1 MAFNGRNN
9 PRDITRDNTPPLID
23 SIAARLLRIIFSCY
37 FVVTVVVTALQLGA
51 EYTHT
56 RNRVEKELA
65 AMQQTFGPGIA
76 DAMWRFNDDILRG
89 ILSGMAEMPAVVG
102 VKVIDERGAL
112 VRAVG
117 TVADA
122 DGTRKRADAEGRLA
136 TATAGDGFF
145 EEMFSRDFPV
155 VFVNEKGESKNIGT
169 WTVYSN
175 QRVIVRQV
183 EHGFVLILVNSVIKT
198 LALWFIFLLVVR
210 RWLGRPL
217 RQFSDFVGRINLDN
231 LGDPIVLQDRG
242 RNELHLLAAKLNEMT
257 ANIRTGIAEK
267 ADLVARLQ
275 DEQAKIRLL
284 NESLEQRVAERTMEL
299 EHDRQQ
305 LATTNAQLAQ
315 ALDTVQRAQEELA
328 RNEKLTALGSMVAG
342 VAHELNTPIG
352 NSLMAASTLNDNVHK
367 FAASFSS
374 GLKRSEVDR
383 FIQEASS
390 VSELLTRNIIRAA
403 DLVTSFKQIAVDQ
416 TSSQRRNF
424 DLARVVRENIDALM
438 PTLRKTPYTVAQHI
452 EAGLSMDSYPG
463 PLGQVLINLIN
474 NAVIHGFHERGSGAV
489 TIEGRG
495 GRDGWVELVVSD
507 NGAGIAPDILN
518 RIYDPFFTTKLGA
531 GSTGL
536 GLNITHNIVTG
547 LLGGQ
552 IQVESAPGHGT
563 RFIISVPRVAPQA
576 REGSG

>member
-1 MAFNGRNN
+1 M
-9 PRDITRDNTPPLID
+9 TE

-56 RNRVEKELA
+56 RNRVEKELQ

-76 DAMWRFNDDILRG
+76 DAMWRYNDDILRG
-89 ILSGMAEMPAVVG
+89 ILSGMSEMPAVVG
-102 VKVIDERGAL
+102 VKIADEHGAL

-117 TVADA
+117 TVVDA
-122 DGTRKRADAEGRLA
+122 DGTRKRADSQGRLA
-136 TATAGDGFF
+136 TVTEGDGFF
-145 EEMFSRDFPV
+145 QEMFSRDFPV
-155 VFVNEKGESKNIGT
+155 VFIDEKGESKNIGT
-169 WTVYSN
+169 WTVYSD
-175 QRVIVRQV
+175 QHVIVRQV
-183 EHGFVLILVNSVIKT
+183 EYGFLLILVNSVIKT

-217 RQFSDFVGRINLDN
+217 RQLTDFVGHINVDN
-231 LGDPIVLQDRG
+231 LGDPIVLQDKG

-257 ANIRTGIAEK
+257 AKIRAGIAEK

-275 DEQAKIRLL
+275 DEQAKIRQL

-352 NSLMAASTLNDNVHK
+352 NSLMAASTLNDNVHR

-383 FIQEASS
+383 FIHEAST

-416 TSSQRRNF
+416 TSSQRRAF
-424 DLARVVRENIDALM
+424 DVATVVRENIDALM
-438 PTLRKTPYTVAQHI
+438 PSLRKTPYTVVQQVD
-452 EAGLSMDSYPG
+452 AGLAMDSYPG

-474 NAVIHGFHERGSGAV
+474 NAVIHGFHRRDHGTI
-489 TIEGRG
+489 TIEGR
-495 GRDGWVELVVSD
+495 RSREGWIDMVVTD
-507 NGAGIAPDILN
+507 DGAGIAPDILN

-552 IQVESAPGHGT
+552 IQVDSTPGEGA
-563 RFIISVPRVAPQA
+563 RFTISVPCVAPVA
-576 REGSG
+576 RDPA

>member
-1 MAFNGRNN
+1 MAP
-9 PRDITRDNTPPLID
+9 PRQDASPALVD

-37 FVVTVVVTALQLGA
+37 FVVTVVVTGLQLGA

-56 RNRVEKELA
+56 RNRVENELA

-76 DAMWRFNDDILRG
+76 DALWRFNDDILRG
-89 ILSGMAEMPAVVG
+89 ILSGMSQIPAVVG
-102 VKVIDERGAL
+102 VKIVDEHGAL

-117 TVADA
+117 TVTDT
-122 DGTRKRADAEGRLA
+122 DGARKRASADGRLINA
-136 TATAGDGFF
+136 TPGDSFF

-155 VFVNEKGESKNIGT
+155 VFVDEKGESRSIGT

-183 EHGFVLILVNSVIKT
+183 KHGFLLILVNSVIKT

-217 RQFSDFVGRINLDN
+217 RQLSEFVGRINLDN

-242 RNELHLLAAKLNEMT
+242 RNELHQLAAKLNEMT
-257 ANIRTGIAEK
+257 ASIRTGIAEK
-267 ADLVARLQ
+267 AELVGRLQ
-275 DEQAKIRLL
+275 DEQAKIRQL
-284 NESLEQRVAERTMEL
+284 NESLEQRVAERTIEL

-305 LATTNAQLAQ
+305 LAATNARLAQ
-315 ALDTVQRAQEELA
+315 ALDTVQLAQEELA
-328 RNEKLTALGSMVAG
+328 RNEKLTALGSIVAG

-352 NSLMAASTLNDNVHK
+352 NSLMAASTLNDNVHR
-367 FAASFSS
+367 FAASFHA
-374 GLKRSEVDR
+374 GLKRSEVEG
-383 FIQEASS
+383 FIQESS
-390 VSELLTRNIIRAA
+390 AISELLTRNIIRAA

-416 TSSQRRNF
+416 TSSQRRGF
-424 DLARVVRENIDALM
+424 DLARVVRENIEALM
-438 PTLRKTPYTVAQHI
+438 PTLRKTPFTVTQQV

-474 NAVIHGFHERGSGAV
+474 NAVIHGFHDRSSGAI

-495 GRDGWVELVVSD
+495 GREGWIELTVSD
-507 NGAGIAPDILN
+507 NGAGIAPDIIS

-552 IQVESAPGHGT
+552 IQVDSTPGQGT
-563 RFIISVPRVAPQA
+563 RFTISVPCVAPQA
-576 REGSG
+576 RDSAA

>member
-1 MAFNGRNN
+1 MAVHAQ
-9 PRDITRDNTPPLID
+9 DDSPPLID

-37 FVVTVVVTALQLGA
+37 FVVTVVVTAVQLGA
-51 EYTHT
+51 EYSHT
-56 RNRVEKELA
+56 RSRVEKELQ

-76 DAMWRFNDDILRG
+76 DAMWRYNDDILRG

-102 VKVIDERGAL
+102 VKITDETGAL

-117 TVADA
+117 TVVDA
-122 DGTRKRADAEGRLA
+122 NGARKRADAQGHLA
-136 TATAGDGFF
+136 TVTEGDGFF

-155 VFVNEKGESKNIGT
+155 VFVDERGDTKHIGN

-183 EHGFVLILVNSVIKT
+183 EYGFLLILINSVIKT
-198 LALWFIFLLVVR
+198 LALWFIFVLVVR

-217 RQFSDFVGRINLDN
+217 RQLSEFVGRINVDN

-257 ANIRTGIAEK
+257 ANIRDGIAEK
-267 ADLVARLQ
+267 AELVARLQ

-315 ALDTVQRAQEELA
+315 ALETVQRAQEELA

-352 NSLMAASTLNDNVHK
+352 NSLMAASTLNDNVHR

-374 GLKRSEVDR
+374 GIKRSEVDR
-383 FIQEASS
+383 FIHEASS

-416 TSSQRRNF
+416 TSSQRRAF
-424 DLARVVRENIDALM
+424 DLAKVVRENIDALM
-438 PTLRKTPYTVAQHI
+438 PTLRKTPYKVTQHV
-452 EAGLSMDSYPG
+452 EQGLAMDSYPG

-474 NAVIHGFHERGSGAV
+474 NAVIHGLHERSTGAIA
-489 TIEGRG
+489 IEGRSA
-495 GRDGWVELVVSD
+495 RDGWIELVVTD
-507 NGAGIAPDILN
+507 DGAGIAPDILN

-552 IQVESAPGHGT
+552 IHVDSTVGEGT
-563 RFIISVPRVAPQA
+563 RFVITVPCVAPAA
-576 REGSG
+576 REHGG